1 MAKSFPDSA
10 FEPQPTFV
18 LLPLVPLTNGSC
30 RAASFEASFELSFQ
44 TERFSM
50 WTVQQEELPHGS
62 GSNTLIKFLVLSVKF
77 HFQKLHKT
85 IAGFFFL
92 LWRIYNLEL

>member
-18 LLPLVPLTNGSC
+18 LLPMVALTHGSC

-44 TERFSM
+44 TGRFNM
-50 WTVQQEELPHGS
+50 WTVQWENLAHGL

-77 HFQKLHKT
+77 NSQKLQH
-85 IAGFFFL
+85 
-92 LWRIYNLEL
+92 